1 MRKYNKHRKLIYK
14 WQLLCCTVYVV
25 VAGGKLAAQTAVVWV
40 GLT

>member
-1 MRKYNKHRKLIYK
+1 MRKYTKHRKLIYK

-25 VAGGKLAAQTAVVWV
+25 AGGKLAAQTAVVWV